1 MVASTQNESM
11 RQLTM
16 ASLIFL
22 PLTFITGYFGM
33 NFNTDHWPELVDNG
47 PLFFWKIA
55 IPTTVAVIVI
65 LMYTYIT
72 RLLKTLNRQVVR
84 KGIKIRLRRNREM
97 RRHRGTGGVT
107 RVDTRSTKLPVMT

>member
-1 MVASTQNESM
+1 
-11 RQLTM
+11 M

-55 IPTTVAVIVI
+55 IPATVAVMVI

-84 KGIKIRLRRNREM
+84 KGVKIRLRRNREL

-107 RVDTRSTKLPVMT
+107 RVDTTSKKLPVTT

>member
-1 MVASTQNESM
+1 
-11 RQLTM
+11 
-16 ASLIFL
+16 
-22 PLTFITGYFGM
+22 M

-84 KGIKIRLRRNREM
+84 KGVKIRLRRNREM

-107 RVDTRSTKLPVMT
+107 RVDTTSKRLPVTT

>member
-1 MVASTQNESM
+1 
-11 RQLTM
+11 M

-33 NFNTDHWPELVDNG
+33 NFNTDHWPELVENG
-47 PLFFWKIA
+47 PVYFWKIA

-84 KGIKIRLRRNREM
+84 KGVKIRLRKNREM
-97 RRHRGTGGVT
+97 RRHRGTGEVP
-107 RVDTRSTKLPVMT
+107 RVDTRTQRTPIMT